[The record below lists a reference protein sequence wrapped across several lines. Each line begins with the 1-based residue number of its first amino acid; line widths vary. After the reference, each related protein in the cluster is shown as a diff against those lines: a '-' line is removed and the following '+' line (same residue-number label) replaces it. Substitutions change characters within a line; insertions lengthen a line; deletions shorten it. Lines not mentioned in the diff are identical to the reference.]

1 MIARFRRTTSE
12 DLQRCLPDQRRRCV
26 VEKVWIE
33 CENISHQDVV
43 IDPIE
48 ELLQVD
54 INMPDAMYCCARSTA

>member
-1 MIARFRRTTSE
+1 
-12 DLQRCLPDQRRRCV
+12 LPDQRRRCV